1 MNCQAYPVVSYW
13 ILPARVSIHERE
25 GARPSPQQ
33 TLANTA
39 NELHTNTILHPS
51 RLLSTHAK
59 PLCAL
64 RIRLGRTALGGTD
77 SGRLPNS
84 ETGHSYVR
92 ETGNAH
98 RLSTL
103 RLRPRGAVHQRV
115 GCSLQPN

>member
-1 MNCQAYPVVSYW
+1 M
-13 ILPARVSIHERE
+13 LPPRVSIHERE
-25 GARPSPQQ
+25 GVRPSAQR

-39 NELHTNTILHPS
+39 NELHTNTKRHPS
-51 RLLSTHAK
+51 RPLSTHAK
-59 PLCAL
+59 PLCVL
-64 RIRLGRTALGGTD
+64 RIHLGRTALGGTD

-84 ETGHSYVR
+84 ETGHLYVR